1 MSRLRVQML
10 RGQMPAALLWAA
22 AVAAAVDPAK
32 VKRVHLIHVR
42 SRLSAPS
49 WLDPITG
56 HPSHPAGRPHPG
68 TA

>member
-1 MSRLRVQML
+1 ML

-42 SRLSAPS
+42 SRPSRTAP
-49 WLDPITG
+49 LAAPLVVVH
-56 HPSHPAGRPHPG
+56 HPPPSQRLPA
-68 TA
+68 